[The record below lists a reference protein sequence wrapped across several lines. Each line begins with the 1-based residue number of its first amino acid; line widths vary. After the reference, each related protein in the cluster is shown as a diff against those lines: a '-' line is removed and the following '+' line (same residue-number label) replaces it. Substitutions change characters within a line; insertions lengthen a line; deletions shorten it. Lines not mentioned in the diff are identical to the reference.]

1 MSKNDEVSGDMEKEM
16 DKILNTWKSNN
27 SNKNNNKKMLTW
39 KPPSQAVYKVFERGI
54 Y

>member
-27 SNKNNNKKMLTW
+27 SNKNNKKYADLEAT
-39 KPPSQAVYKVFERGI
+39 KSSCLQSI
-54 Y
+54 